1 MKRTLCVLCLL
12 LALALTFG
20 TMAVSEAPLSPVI
33 YGKVTAASASLYEL
47 PGEYRKVTT
56 VLARGAQL

>member
-47 PGEYRKVTT
+47 PGEYRKVT
-56 VLARGAQL
+56 VR